1 MRLIN
6 MQIQWKK
13 QVILIDKFLF
23 KHSGTW
29 CRSVSLNSLAN
40 WAKSSFSTDVL
51 FDLNGGAEGDRTPD
65 LYTASVGITPWFCSE
80 IIP

>member
-40 WAKSSFSTDVL
+40 WAKSSFSTNVL
-51 FDLNGGAEGDRTPD
+51 FDLNGGPCIQELEHPLFQPLAMD
-65 LYTASVGITPWFCSE
+65 
-80 IIP
+80 